1 MASEIERRSRSGGRT
16 GTPLTTIKKMT
27 LAILFLALVSG
38 PLITFTSAFQL
49 PPNLHTP
56 QDGPRVDVA
65 YAHGHGGI
73 GRRGGHDRKMM
84 KRIKGKGSDWA
95 EKMRR
100 RAQGEAFGMIRREG
114 DGHEIIADGK
124 EKRDESVD
132 LASKSGGAGRCQARE
147 YI

>member
-1 MASEIERRSRSGGRT
+1 MVNEIERRPRGSGPA
-16 GTPLTTIKKMT
+16 GTRLATIKKMT
-27 LAILFLALVSG
+27 LAILFLALISG
-38 PLITFTSAFQL
+38 PMITFTSAFQL

-65 YAHGHGGI
+65 YAHGHGGF

-100 RAQGEAFGMIRREG
+100 GVQGEAFGLIRREG
-114 DGHEIIADGK
+114 DGHPIVADGK
-124 EKRDESVD
+124 EKRDESAD
-132 LASKSGGAGRCQARE
+132 LASES
-147 YI
+147 